1 MSAQALTQVDP
12 QQVFRLPSTNAT
24 GVQRLDTKVSGV
36 AVSNDFSGRL
46 SVTTAEGD
54 TITLSAD
61 LESDFRAV
69 NYTSHTE
76 GDGHVVDVRAK
87 YTEYSLKQEFGVT
100 VEGDLNEQEV
110 KDLEKLFRKV
120 ANIFKQY
127 VSGQDEEALA
137 KTAKLAERFGHLSSL
152 SGLDLSVDVERS
164 VTIFAAQA
172 ASEVTNLP
180 ARTADQQQQTPVTT
194 SGTATPGV
202 APSTVAAI
210 PQSSTG
216 ISAPT
221 QPSTDAVVSTSDAA
235 TRLVAPAQNASYPK
249 SLVQQVLDAL
259 EASKVESH
267 KVHKYLPDFFRKLR
281 EDLHDELRGH
291 REQTPQT
298 PAAGPSESPATMV
311 SSALFGY
318 QSVNLTSIIPINPDL
333 IQQRQPQGWR

>member
-12 QQVFRLPSTNAT
+12 QQFFRLPATNAT

-76 GDGHVVDVRAK
+76 GDGQAVDVRAK
-87 YTEYSLKQEFGVT
+87 YAEYSLKQEFGVT

-152 SGLDLSVDVERS
+152 SDLDLSVDVERS
-164 VTIFAAQA
+164 VTIFAAQV
-172 ASEVTNLP
+172 ASEVTGRPALP
-180 ARTADQQQQTPVTT
+180 ADQQSQTPVAT

-216 ISAPT
+216 TSAST
-221 QPSTDAVVSTSDAA
+221 QPSTDAVVPTSDAA
-235 TRLVAPAQNASYPK
+235 TRLVAPVQNASHPK

-259 EASKVESH
+259 QASKVESH

-281 EDLHDELRGH
+281 EELHDELRGH
-291 REQTPQT
+291 REQTSQT
-298 PAAGPSESPATMV
+298 PAAGPSESLASTV
-311 SSALFGY
+311 SSALFAY
-318 QSVNLTSIIPINPDL
+318 QSVNLTSISLSI
-333 IQQRQPQGWR
+333 RT

>member
-12 QQVFRLPSTNAT
+12 QQFFRLPSTNAT
-24 GVQRLDTKVSGV
+24 GDQRLDTKVSGV
-36 AVSNDFSGRL
+36 SVSNDFSGRL

-54 TITLSAD
+54 PITLSAD

-69 NYTSHTE
+69 NYTSRTE
-76 GDGHVVDVRAK
+76 GDGQAVDVRAK
-87 YTEYSLKQEFGVT
+87 YAEYSRKQEFGVT

-127 VSGQDEEALA
+127 VRGQDEEALA

-152 SGLDLSVDVERS
+152 SSLDLSVDVERS
-164 VTIFAAQA
+164 VTIFAAQV

-180 ARTADQQQQTPVTT
+180 TQAAGQQQQTPVTT
-194 SGTATPGV
+194 SSTVTPGV
-202 APSTVAAI
+202 APSTVVAI

-216 ISAPT
+216 TSAPT
-221 QPSTDAVVSTSDAA
+221 QPSTDSVVPTSDAA
-235 TRLVAPAQNASYPK
+235 THLVAPAQNASHPK
-249 SLVQQVLDAL
+249 SLLQQVLDAL

-281 EDLHDELRGH
+281 EDLHDELCGH
-291 REQTPQT
+291 REQPSQT
-298 PAAGPSESPATMV
+298 PAAGPSESPATTL
-311 SSALFGY
+311 SSVLIGH
-318 QSVNLTSIIPINPDL
+318 QSVNLTSISL
-333 IQQRQPQGWR
+333 SIQT

>member
-12 QQVFRLPSTNAT
+12 QQFFRLPSTSAT

-36 AVSNDFSGRL
+36 AISNDFSGRL
-46 SVTTAEGD
+46 SVMTAEGD
-54 TITLSAD
+54 TIALSAD

-76 GDGHVVDVRAK
+76 GDGQAVDVRAK
-87 YTEYSLKQEFGVT
+87 YAEYSLKQKFGVT

-164 VTIFAAQA
+164 VTIFAAQV

-180 ARTADQQQQTPVTT
+180 TRAAGQQSQTPVPT
-194 SGTATPGV
+194 SGTATPGG
-202 APSTVAAI
+202 ALSAVAAI

-216 ISAPT
+216 TTAPT
-221 QPSTDAVVSTSDAA
+221 QPSTDAVVPTSDAA
-235 TRLVAPAQNASYPK
+235 TRLVAPAQNALHPK
-249 SLVQQVLDAL
+249 SLVQQVLDARQ
-259 EASKVESH
+259 ASNVESH

-291 REQTPQT
+291 REQMPQA
-298 PAAGPSESPATMV
+298 PAAGPSEPPATTV

-318 QSVNLTSIIPINPDL
+318 QSVNRTSISLSI
-333 IQQRQPQGWR
+333 RT